1 MESATQQHASN
12 PHMSES
18 NLSGDRACRS
28 GFWGQGM
35 NMALEDAEVLA
46 DLMAEA
52 EAGAGAAGDW
62 VGAALVSPL
71 RNSSACASLSL
82 VTVARRDSSS

>member
-1 MESATQQHASN
+1 
-12 PHMSES
+12 
-18 NLSGDRACRS
+18 
-28 GFWGQGM
+28 M

-71 RNSSACASLSL
+71 RHSIACLRQL
-82 VTVARRDSSS
+82 VTVSRLRDVT

>member
-1 MESATQQHASN
+1 
-12 PHMSES
+12 
-18 NLSGDRACRS
+18 
-28 GFWGQGM
+28 M

-62 VGAALVSPL
+62 VGAALVSP
-71 RNSSACASLSL
+71 SCHSIACASLSL

>member
-1 MESATQQHASN
+1 
-12 PHMSES
+12 
-18 NLSGDRACRS
+18 
-28 GFWGQGM
+28 M

-52 EAGAGAAGDW
+52 EAGAGAGAGAAGDW

-71 RNSSACASLSL
+71 RHSMACASLSL
-82 VTVARRDSSS
+82 CHRCET